1 MVAFALVCMLSI
13 GPAFAYASIVYWLD
27 RFEKE
32 PTRLLVG
39 AFAWGAFVATIGA
52 LVWGLALQWSLALF
66 VGEDVADVTGTVLIA
81 PLVEESLKGA
91 ALALLALLRPHEF
104 DTLLD
109 GLVYGAIVGLGF
121 AATENVLYLFSEYLE
136 GGYDAMLAL
145 FGLRVILGGWG
156 HAVYTAC
163 IGVGIAA
170 AIRSHHWLPRI
181 AWPALGWLTGI
192 GLHALHN
199 GLATLGALSGAPGA
213 IILMFLTD
221 WLGWA
226 LALLAVL
233 WEVRR
238 EQRWLREHLRPELEA
253 GVLTA
258 AQYALACSFWGQTRA
273 RLRSRT
279 ARRFFGACADL
290 AQKRQRLA
298 EAPSAELA
306 AQMAAHRAEVLA
318 LAPLMR

>member
-1 MVAFALVCMLSI
+1 
-13 GPAFAYASIVYWLD
+13 
-27 RFEKE
+27 
-32 PTRLLVG
+32 
-39 AFAWGAFVATIGA
+39 
-52 LVWGLALQWSLALF
+52 
-66 VGEDVADVTGTVLIA
+66 
-81 PLVEESLKGA
+81 
-91 ALALLALLRPHEF
+91 
-104 DTLLD
+104 
-109 GLVYGAIVGLGF
+109 
-121 AATENVLYLFSEYLE
+121 
-136 GGYDAMLAL
+136 
-145 FGLRVILGGWG
+145 
-156 HAVYTAC
+156 VYTAC

-170 AIRSHHWLPRI
+170 AMRSRRWLPRL
-181 AWPALGWLTGI
+181 AWPTLGWLVGM

-199 GLATLGALSGAPGA
+199 GLATLAELSGMAVMIA
-213 IILMFLTD
+213 LMFLTD
-221 WLGWA
+221 WMGWG

-253 GVLTA
+253 GVITPA
-258 AQYALACSFWGQTRA
+258 HYALACSFWGQTRA
-273 RLRSRT
+273 RLRGKA